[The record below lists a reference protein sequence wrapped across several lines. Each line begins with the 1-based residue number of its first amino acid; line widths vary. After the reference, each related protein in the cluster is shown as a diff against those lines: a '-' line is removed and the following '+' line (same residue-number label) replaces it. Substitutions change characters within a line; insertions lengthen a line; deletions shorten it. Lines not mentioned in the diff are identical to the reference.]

1 MLTSTFLF
9 SIDMIQDTFYYPIPQ
24 IKKDGA
30 TQQLTRKARAQIIV
44 FNFLDQISSCDTQ
57 GHFETIYAL

>member
-1 MLTSTFLF
+1 
-9 SIDMIQDTFYYPIPQ
+9 MIQDTFYYPIPQ